1 MKKFGAHVSAS
12 GGVQNAPLNAKAI
25 GANAFALFVKNQRQ
39 WQAKPLTE
47 QNIDEFAQNCEKAG
61 YLPEHILV
69 HDSYLI
75 NLGTPDKEALN
86 KSRNAFLDEV
96 KRCEQLGLVLLN
108 FHPGSHLNKISEEQC
123 LKTIAESINVT
134 LDKTNSVTAVIENTA
149 GQGGTYGISF

>member
-86 KSRNAFLDEV
+86 KSRNAFLD
-96 KRCEQLGLVLLN
+96 
-108 FHPGSHLNKISEEQC
+108 
-123 LKTIAESINVT
+123 
-134 LDKTNSVTAVIENTA
+134 
-149 GQGGTYGISF
+149 